1 MERLEAL
8 AVLDKFASTRQK
20 KFVPTLPIIRGVN
33 DGSKVNNKELF
44 PFVETEVASENLDQP
59 LAETIRQHIDY
70 PSPPIECNSFFTRK
84 AYERYSFFSFRRKCE
99 IFSMYKEKNIDISV
113 QKSDNVDNIIG
124 KSQINEQIKSPFK
137 SDDDLVMDDQCSEDE
152 SNETNQKMDIQVE
165 YNSDLPTLEGTTD
178 LTSIKSPKT
187 ISSPSAKEASTVHT
201 LNSQQEL
208 SSLPTKDESSKIIS
222 EKKSEEVES
231 QESVDVIGP
240 FLQLLDQKRKQLEKS
255 NAIQNATQ
263 NATNSAPI
271 SPFYCFEFLRTGNC
285 TSLDCSFPHLTKEEC
300 EEAGFLTNY
309 CFVFAD
315 TGKCD
320 NRNCHHPH
328 IFRDELEKKKVPI
341 SSKHKA
347 PPTSKKSAKK
357 KKSNTPDDL
366 LYIANNIIATENR
379 EDLDDMI

>member
-1 MERLEAL
+1 
-8 AVLDKFASTRQK
+8 
-20 KFVPTLPIIRGVN
+20 
-33 DGSKVNNKELF
+33 
-44 PFVETEVASENLDQP
+44 
-59 LAETIRQHIDY
+59 
-70 PSPPIECNSFFTRK
+70 
-84 AYERYSFFSFRRKCE
+84 
-99 IFSMYKEKNIDISV
+99 
-113 QKSDNVDNIIG
+113 
-124 KSQINEQIKSPFK
+124 
-137 SDDDLVMDDQCSEDE
+137 MDDQCSEDE

-165 YNSDLPTLEGTTD
+165 YNSDLPTLERTTD
-178 LTSIKSPKT
+178 LTSIKSPKP
-187 ISSPSAKEASTVHT
+187 ISSPSTKEASTVHP

-208 SSLPTKDESSKIIS
+208 SSLSTKDESSKIIS
-222 EKKSEEVES
+222 EKKSEKVES

-255 NAIQNATQ
+255 NTIQ

-320 NRNCHHPH
+320 NRNCHYPH
-328 IFRDELEKKKVPI
+328 IFRDELEKKKIPI

-347 PPTSKKSAKK
+347 SPTSKKSTKK
-357 KKSNTPDDL
+357 KKSNTADDL
-366 LYIANNIIATENR
+366 LYIANNIITTENR
-379 EDLDDMI
+379 EDLDDMSVLENKESNTKPDFDTLLKGFNQ